1 MATEPAPDVVLEPIF
16 VIEATYAPDAAE
28 LRKPFRSAHL
38 ARAAELRDSGTIIEV
53 GAFADM
59 SGSLLL
65 VRAASEEEATALA
78 REDVYMKNGVWVEL
92 RVRKFGRVVRP
103 SELPAGQ
110 GS

>member
-1 MATEPAPDVVLEPIF
+1 MAANPLPDVALEQIF
-16 VIEATYAPDAAE
+16 VIEATYAPDAVE
-28 LRKPFRSAHL
+28 LRKPFRAEHL
-38 ARAAELRDSGTIIEV
+38 ARAAELRDQGTIIEV

-65 VRAASEEEATALA
+65 VRAETEEEATELA
-78 REDVYMKNGVWVEL
+78 RRDVYMRNGVWVEL

-110 GS
+110 PS

>member
-1 MATEPAPDVVLEPIF
+1 MATDPAPDVALEPIF

-28 LRKPFRSAHL
+28 LRKPFRDDHL
-38 ARAAELRDSGTIIEV
+38 ARAADLRDQGTIIEV

-110 GS
+110 VS

>member
-1 MATEPAPDVVLEPIF
+1 MAINPAPDVALEQIF

-28 LRKPFRSAHL
+28 TRKPFRAEHL
-38 ARAAELRDSGTIIEV
+38 ARAAALRDAGTIIEV

-59 SGSLLL
+59 SGSMLL

-92 RVRKFGRVVRP
+92 RVRRFGRVVRP

-110 GS
+110 AS